1 MAVETVKVSSK
12 GQIVIP
18 KALRE
23 SRHIRAGT
31 KLKISIVGDELRL
44 APTPPFRKTAVK
56 SAAGILYRPGR
67 KRLGDVKTGRAIG
80 QMIEARD
87 KATKGR

>member
-1 MAVETVKVSSK
+1 METVKVSSK

-23 SRHIRAGT
+23 SRHIKTGT
-31 KLKISIVGDELRL
+31 ELTISIVGDELRL
-44 APTPPFRKTAVK
+44 APVPSIRKSSIK

-67 KRLGDVKTGRAIG
+67 KYLGDAKTKRAIG
-80 QMIEARD
+80 RMMEARD
-87 KATKGR
+87 KATKVR